1 MLQPTLKA
9 RHARGEILKVG
20 LVGAG
25 QMGEGLV
32 VQMETMYGMRA
43 FAVADVAPGRAR
55 SVLESAGIAPADIVE
70 TDDPDVALRALDA
83 GQRVATTV
91 ADLTYLEPIDMT
103 VEATGVPDIGAR
115 VAYGAIL
122 AGKHVLQ
129 MNVET
134 DATVGYLLRR
144 LAKAAGVVYTLT
156 AGDEPGT
163 TMELYDFAV
172 SLGFEV
178 VCAGKGKNNPLDRT
192 ANPDTVARHAAEQQ
206 MNPKMLSSFVDGTK
220 TKVEMTSLAN
230 AIGFVPDVPGMHGP
244 TTTRDNLASVY
255 VPQEAGGILSQ
266 PGVVEYG
273 LGIAPGV
280 FVVFTAQHP
289 KLVRDLEYLSMGE
302 GPYWALYRPYH
313 LTSLETPISIAR
325 ATIYGQTTIAT
336 DAPPTAETVAVAK
349 RPMESGDSID
359 GLGGFS
365 VYGMIERADTAH
377 RSDMLPLGL
386 APGARVRKPIE
397 VGQTLTYSDVEL
409 DDTSMIVHLRRLQ
422 DLELGYHHGG

>member
-32 VQMETMYGMRA
+32 VQMETMYGMRV
-43 FAVADVAPGRAR
+43 FAVADVSPGRAR
-55 SVLESAGIAPADIVE
+55 KVLESAGVPSGDIVE
-70 TDDPDVALRALDA
+70 TDDADVATSALDA
-83 GQRVATTV
+83 GKRVATTV
-91 ADLTYLEPIDMT
+91 SALTYLEPIDMT
-103 VEATGVPDIGAR
+103 VEATGVPEVGAQ

-134 DATVGYLLRR
+134 DATVGFLLRR
-144 LAKAAGVVYTLT
+144 LANAAGVVYTLT

-163 TMELYDFAV
+163 TMELFDFAV

-192 ANPDTVARHAAEQQ
+192 ANPETVAAHAAEQQ

-220 TKVEMTSLAN
+220 TMVEMTSLAN
-230 AIGFVPDVPGMHGP
+230 AIGFVPDIPGMHGP
-244 TTTRDNLASVY
+244 ETTRDNLANIY
-255 VPQEAGGILSQ
+255 VPSADGGILSQ
-266 PGVVEYG
+266 TGVVEYG

-280 FVVFTAQHP
+280 FVVFTAKHP
-289 KLVRDLEYLSMGE
+289 KLVRDLQYLSMGD

-336 DAPPTAETVAVAK
+336 DLPPTAETVAVAK
-349 RPMESGDSID
+349 RKMEPGDAID

-377 RSDMLPLGL
+377 DGDMLPLGL
-386 APGARVRKPIE
+386 APGSRLRKPVE
-397 VGQTLTYSDVEL
+397 VGQTITYGDVEL
-409 DDTSMIVHLRRLQ
+409 DESLMIVHLRRLQ